1 MKTSVFS
8 VPIFRYKVNNWNKK
22 KNQLLNLFYKVRHD
36 VIVNVITS
44 PFNIKTNILSEE
56 INLFKKDI
64 GLDLITAEVWFQQYK
79 NNMDHEAHDHGLL
92 GFSSVCFIEYDKNF
106 HKPTTFICPF
116 SDSVTGKYQIYEPDV
131 EEGDILFFPSNLRHY
146 APSNLSNLTRT
157 VMSFNLQLNNKHNK
171 MIVDSLGK
179 HSSSEITYH

>member
-92 GFSSVCFIEYDKNF
+92 GFSSVCFIE
-106 HKPTTFICPF
+106 
-116 SDSVTGKYQIYEPDV
+116 
-131 EEGDILFFPSNLRHY
+131 
-146 APSNLSNLTRT
+146 
-157 VMSFNLQLNNKHNK
+157 
-171 MIVDSLGK
+171 
-179 HSSSEITYH
+179 